1 MNLKKYIKQI
11 YELRLIQS
19 SKAFISFYK
28 EIRTTLPNSGDA
40 VNGDVMDFDKDGMLI
55 ENLYN
60 KLVIKKH
67 RLTNKEIDELLTVY
81 LIYSFSI
88 NKTYQSKTECTNIE
102 RYTIYL
108 MAVGCIYK
116 YYQIESNIC
125 KALNIPKDIIV
136 EDIINACL
144 ITRDLLTGLINYD
157 LLMSGQLPLEE
168 NTVKTLSSRFKDVKE
183 EDIRSIEQDVKTF
196 TDDYLNG
203 VLYPVQSEF
212 DRQILY
218 AKMENEMLMSD
229 KKDVLENIVAYKNKS
244 SSIKPD
250 D

>member
-1 MNLKKYIKQI
+1 MNLKKHIKQI

-28 EIRTTLPNSGDA
+28 EIRTTLPNSGNT
-40 VNGDVMDFDKDGMLI
+40 VNGDVMDFDKDGILI

-81 LIYSFSI
+81 LIYSFLI

-102 RYTIYL
+102 RYAIYL

-125 KALNIPKDIIV
+125 KVLNISKDIIV

-157 LLMSGQLPLEE
+157 LLMSKKISLEE
-168 NTVKTLSSRFKDVKE
+168 NAVKTLSSRFKNVSE
-183 EDIRSIEQDVKTF
+183 EDIRSIEQDVKVF
-196 TDDYLNG
+196 VDDYLKG

-212 DRQILY
+212 DKQILY

-229 KKDVLENIVAYKNKS
+229 KKDILKSIAAYKNKS
-244 SSIKPD
+244 SGAGPD